1 MLYMVSYSMNPNTY
15 TILNTANSEV
25 RALTDNEIS
34 GFLSPRSKIENLK
47 YENGKVKGVRG
58 DLRRYIPMG
67 IGFVP
72 AILYRLEDDNQNLR
86 GYRVFDRNGEIKDLA
101 VDETLNMALQVGFSN
116 AKVVTNANK
125 SYISCIGGSFP
136 VVVVRNE
143 RLELDKLVIEITRK
157 NEKSYGIVTI
167 TDTKGH
173 LSRQKITLDAS
184 VLGYPDGPILG
195 KVFNKYLKYRL
206 YDIIDGR
213 RQPECDRPVG
223 VVISK
228 RAYYKDDLNPAEYH
242 KVAEYL
248 GILLEKVMEKQNSC
262 VYQIK
267 L

>member
-15 TILNTANSEV
+15 TILNTVNSEV
-25 RALTDNEIS
+25 RTLSDSEVA
-34 GFLSPRSKIENLK
+34 GFLAPRSKIENLK
-47 YENGKVKGVRG
+47 LEHGKVKGVRG
-58 DLRRYIPMG
+58 DLKRYMPMG

-72 AILYRLEDDNQNLR
+72 AILFRLEDDNQNLR
-86 GYRVFDRNGEIKDLA
+86 GYRVFDMQGEIRDLS

-136 VVVVRNE
+136 QVVVRNE
-143 RLELDKLVIEITRK
+143 RLELDRLVIEITRK
-157 NEKSYGIVTI
+157 NEKSFGIVTI
-167 TDTKGH
+167 TDAKGQ
-173 LSRQKITLDAS
+173 LSRQKVTLDAP
-184 VLGYPDGPILG
+184 VLGYPDGAILG
-195 KVFNKYLKYRL
+195 KVFNRYLKYRL

-213 RQPECDRPVG
+213 KQPECDRPVG

-228 RAYYKDDLNPAEYH
+228 RAYFKDDLSPSEYH